1 MVEYAEFEVYM
12 ASRIVDPITEEDTK
26 TIAQADGNSDL
37 QVGDEGMTLFWDF
50 GPRFNSIT
58 LVLSLRAMVDDC
70 TEHENFMLCGPV
82 T

>member
-37 QVGDEGMTLFWDF
+37 QVSDKGMTLLNF
-50 GPRFNSIT
+50 GT
-58 LVLSLRAMVDDC
+58 LDQGLTQSLSSFLWELWLMTAKSMY
-70 TEHENFMLCGPV
+70 GPA